1 MTPNGAFTLGF
12 ILIALAM
19 GVPGPR
25 GVAVLLAL
33 TLAFALIEVRG
44 ASVTALKRAA
54 VVVLPLAV
62 FMGVVWVGIVGE
74 SPYQIA
80 SESAGTRTAALGYV
94 ATLCGRLFFIVM
106 VIQLVF
112 LRFAKLTPLQII
124 RALALPAT
132 VKRVLVITL
141 SLIGTLR
148 HAIDRAHIA
157 LIAAGTLTR
166 APSWR
171 NILHS
176 WRLIQAVWL
185 SAITIMVGRMRDK
198 WPVENTIARL
208 DDTLANDNPAWFA
221 GDDRIWLPISLGA
234 AVVILVADRI
244 GGAL

>member
-12 ILIALAM
+12 ILIALGM

-25 GVAVLLAL
+25 GVAVLAVL

-44 ASVTALKRAA
+44 ASVIALRRAA
-54 VVVLPLAV
+54 VVVLPLAG

-74 SPYQIA
+74 SPAQLA
-80 SESAGTRTAALGYV
+80 ADAAGTRSAALAYV
-94 ATLCGRLFFIVM
+94 ATLCARLFFIVA

-112 LRFAKLTPLQII
+112 LRFAKLTPLQVI

-132 VKRVLVITL
+132 LKRVLVITL

-171 NILHS
+171 NVLHS

-208 DDTLANDNPAWFA
+208 DDTLANDSPAWFA
-221 GDDRIWLPISLGA
+221 GGDRIWLPISLGA
-234 AVVILVADRI
+234 AVIILVADRL

>member
-12 ILIALAM
+12 ILIALGM

-25 GVAVLLAL
+25 GVAVLAAL

-44 ASVTALKRAA
+44 ASVTALRRAA

-80 SESAGTRTAALGYV
+80 AESTGTRTAALAYV
-94 ATLCGRLFFIVM
+94 ATLCGRLFFIV
-106 VIQLVF
+106 VVVQLVF

-148 HAIDRAHIA
+148 HAIDRAHVA

-166 APSWR
+166 SPSWR

-176 WRLIQAVWL
+176 WRLVQAVWL

-198 WPVENTIARL
+198 WPVENTMARL
-208 DDTLANDNPAWFA
+208 DDTLANHAPAWFA

-244 GGAL
+244 SGAL